1 MGPTS
6 DGRRITVWVFGVFR
20 VRWPISGRHVETAR
34 LARVRS
40 LHARRF
46 EPLSCDELVK
56 AMGGAAV
63 SKSPVSRMCEETNER
78 VKPCLDSPREGD
90 WLYNWPDATDV
101 KVRCNHRI
109 VSVAAIVA
117 VGATISAET

>member
-1 MGPTS
+1 MWK
-6 DGRRITVWVFGVFR
+6 RRGSPVFEASMQGV
-20 VRWPISGRHVETAR
+20 SN
-34 LARVRS
+34 RS
-40 LHARRF
+40 V
-46 EPLSCDELVK
+46 DELVK
-56 AMGGAAV
+56 AVGGAAV

-78 VKPCLDSPREGD
+78 VKPCPDSPREGD

>member
-1 MGPTS
+1 
-6 DGRRITVWVFGVFR
+6 
-20 VRWPISGRHVETAR
+20 
-34 LARVRS
+34 
-40 LHARRF
+40 
-46 EPLSCDELVK
+46 
-56 AMGGAAV
+56 MGGAAV

-109 VSVAAIVA
+109 VSVATIVA
-117 VGATISAET
+117 VGATISAETWLIKPCPGVQPVNPQVHFTAKACIYLGNQNYSLSIAN